1 MEQKNVA
8 IIQIRSLCKVEQ
20 PIKDTLT
27 KLKLSRKQHCV
38 VYPVNPQIMGMVEKV
53 KDLVTYGYIDDAT
66 YDLLKEKRGE
76 KDPKDEKKLKNLFRL
91 NSPRG
96 GYERKGIK
104 LPWCDGGVL
113 GLRDNMNELIR
124 KMI

>member
-8 IIQIRSLCKVEQ
+8 VILIRSLCKVEQ
-20 PIKDTLT
+20 PVKDTLT
-27 KLKLSRKQHCV
+27 KLRLSRKQHCV

-53 KDLVTYGYIDDAT
+53 RDLVTYGYIDDETHA
-66 YDLLKEKRGE
+66 LLKEKRGE
-76 KDPKDEKKLKNLFRL
+76 KDPKNEKELKNLFRL
-91 NSPRG
+91 NSPKG

-104 LPWCDGGVL
+104 LPYTAGGVL
-113 GLRDNMNELIR
+113 GFRDDINKLIR